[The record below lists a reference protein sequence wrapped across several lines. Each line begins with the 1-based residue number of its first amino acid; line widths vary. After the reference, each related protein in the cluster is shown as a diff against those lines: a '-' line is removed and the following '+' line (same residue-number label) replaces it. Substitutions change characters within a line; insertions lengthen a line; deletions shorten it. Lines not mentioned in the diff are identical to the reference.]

1 MNQTLFQINLDSH
14 ISSARKFRGHLQK
27 ALFNVVTESSVK
39 NKVLLVLSEAVN
51 NINKHNDE
59 LGVTITVKFGKND
72 SGFWLKILDDAPAF
86 NPLLVEAVKLDDDFP
101 LLENQRGI
109 YLIKQECDDVKY
121 QFLEKSRLN
130 SLSCFWEHQSKAHK
144 NKILIIEDSQYELAV
159 LEHQLS
165 EEYDVITCENPV
177 VASQL
182 IEKHEISLILCDL
195 HMPRITGI
203 DLYIYLQK
211 NRKEVIP
218 FIFITGSDEPEM
230 LEQAYHLGVDDVLC
244 KPVPKTILLN
254 TVKRVLQRTRHMHR
268 RLQDRIDK
276 KISESLL
283 PSIPEHL
290 KAWNIAVGYRNTGK
304 GGGDFLLHQPSTHGD
319 TIVLVDI
326 MGHDDSAKFFSFA
339 YAGYIRGLLYNNYL
353 LDNPDELLLTL
364 SNMAL
369 NDELLSRINL
379 TCCVLQMGQGRE
391 LKYASA
397 GHPEGLL
404 ITADGS
410 KPIAQS
416 GIIPGVIPNAAYK
429 VATFSLPKSGR
440 IALFTDGFFESGF
453 DTSSRKALKELM
465 LSTLQKTIHLDVQ
478 ASMDEVLYQFDKF
491 TQERPLDDLV
501 LCLID
506 LGETQ
511 DPLS

>member
-1 MNQTLFQINLDSH
+1 M
-14 ISSARKFRGHLQK
+14 
-27 ALFNVVTESSVK
+27 
-39 NKVLLVLSEAVN
+39 
-51 NINKHNDE
+51 
-59 LGVTITVKFGKND
+59 
-72 SGFWLKILDDAPAF
+72 
-86 NPLLVEAVKLDDDFP
+86 
-101 LLENQRGI
+101 
-109 YLIKQECDDVKY
+109 
-121 QFLEKSRLN
+121 
-130 SLSCFWEHQSKAHK
+130 
-144 NKILIIEDSQYELAV
+144 AV

-177 VASQL
+177 IASQL
-182 IEKHEISLILCDL
+182 IEKHEISLILSDL

-254 TVKRVLQRTRHMHR
+254 TVKRVLKRTQHMHR

-397 GHPEGLL
+397 GHPEGLSSLQMEANRLHKAGLFRELSPMQL
-404 ITADGS
+404 IRLRL
-410 KPIAQS
+410 
-416 GIIPGVIPNAAYK
+416 
-429 VATFSLPKSGR
+429 FSLP
-440 IALFTDGFFESGF
+440 
-453 DTSSRKALKELM
+453 LK
-465 LSTLQKTIHLDVQ
+465 K
-478 ASMDEVLYQFDKF
+478 
-491 TQERPLDDLV
+491 R
-501 LCLID
+501 
-506 LGETQ
+506 
-511 DPLS
+511 